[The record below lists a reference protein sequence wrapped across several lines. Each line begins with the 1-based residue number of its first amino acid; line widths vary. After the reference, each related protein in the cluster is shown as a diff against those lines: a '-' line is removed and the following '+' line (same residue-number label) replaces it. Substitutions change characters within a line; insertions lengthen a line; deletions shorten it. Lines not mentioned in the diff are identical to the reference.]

1 MITLVDDVCLQSTHL
16 GEGSR
21 GVHTVINRVSGT
33 LAVGRRR
40 RSNMNESA
48 RERERERERQTE
60 EEEEEKDDD
69 DACEMNGAHYWAGVI
84 ISHY

>member
-48 RERERERERQTE
+48 REREGERERERE
-60 EEEEEKDDD
+60 RDKLKKKKKKMMMMMMMR
-69 DACEMNGAHYWAGVI
+69 AK
-84 ISHY
+84 

>member
-48 RERERERERQTE
+48 RERERERQTE
-60 EEEEEKDDD
+60 EEGEKDDDDD